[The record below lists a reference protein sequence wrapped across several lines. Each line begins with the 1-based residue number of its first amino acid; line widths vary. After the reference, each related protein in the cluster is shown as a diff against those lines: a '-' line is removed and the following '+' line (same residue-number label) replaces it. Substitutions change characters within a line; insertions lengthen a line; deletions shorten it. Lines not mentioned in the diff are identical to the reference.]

1 MTNPL
6 ITSKISL
13 QPRQF
18 KDKENLLQYI
28 RKQIVK
34 GSGESLETLMLEY
47 SEIRRYQLALQYVTT
62 TNKAVCSAMFI
73 PVEAGTRYK
82 ATLEKNGYLASS
94 IDVFSCP
101 VTGDKAHLLSTNP
114 SEFERLRKLKVKQ
127 LKLF

>member
-1 MTNPL
+1 MNNSL
-6 ITSKISL
+6 ITSSKSL

-34 GSGESLETLMLEY
+34 GSGESLETLLLEY
-47 SEIRRYQLALQYVTT
+47 SEISRYNLALKFVTT

-82 ATLEKNGYLASS
+82 AALEKNGNLASS
-94 IDVFSCP
+94 IDVFNCP

-114 SEFERLRKLKVKQ
+114 TEFERLRKSKVKQ